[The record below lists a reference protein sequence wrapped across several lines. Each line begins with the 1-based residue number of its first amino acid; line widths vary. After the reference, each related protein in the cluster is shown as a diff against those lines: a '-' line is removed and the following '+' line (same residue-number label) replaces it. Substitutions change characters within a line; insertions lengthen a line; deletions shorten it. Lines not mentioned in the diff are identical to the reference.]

1 MKGIFQALNLAE
13 GFLKN
18 RGVLSLARKNGIC
31 LIDSMQFHPKSISP
45 IVLLSGFGGMKSGG
59 GGAIGLG
66 LLISGSS
73 GVGSEGSSVEG
84 LRDTIFGGQ
93 TYRQRNSPEA
103 KRLTPK
109 ITAETAIRAGREAK
123 TPTTQPASPKMI
135 PDAREVMRARLGVKT
150 GS

>member
-1 MKGIFQALNLAE
+1 MEGIFQALNLAE
-13 GFLKN
+13 GFLKD

-31 LIDSMQFHPKSISP
+31 LIDPMQFHPKSISP
-45 IVLLSGFGGMKSGG
+45 IVLLSGLGGMKSGG

-73 GVGSEGSSVEG
+73 GVGSAGSSVEG
-84 LRDTIFGGQ
+84 LRDTFLGDKH
-93 TYRQRNSPEA
+93 RQRNSPEA

-109 ITAETAIRAGREAK
+109 ITAETAIRAGKEAK